1 MQLVRRQPHGVDGG
15 YHPDRVFHAHRQQ
28 TAQRAEQL
36 AARVAVRLGGQLL
49 ILAAHGRDQH
59 GTIGTVHMTDQ
70 FKNGI
75 GHGVYELFIG

>member
-1 MQLVRRQPHGVDGG
+1 
-15 YHPDRVFHAHRQQ
+15 
-28 TAQRAEQL
+28 
-36 AARVAVRLGGQLL
+36 VAVRLGGQLL